1 IVLVGKTG
9 SGKSSS
15 GNTILGRECF
25 SKAASPGS
33 VTKICEKGEAQ
44 IGDRIISV
52 IDTPGLFDT
61 TMTRQTMKAEIVR
74 CVKMSVPGPHVFLLV
89 IRLGV
94 RFTEEEKKTVE
105 WIQENFGEAATRYTI
120 ILFTHADYLKGKP
133 LDLYISE
140 SKELQALVRKCGNR
154 YHPFNNEDMENRDQ
168 VTELLENIE
177 IMVEVNGGQHYT
189 NEIPRIVLLGK
200 TGSGKTS
207 AVEIIL
213 GQMRS
218 DRKNTVTEACVAG
231 KSMKIIDTPGLIDAP
246 EKKMKDEIKKFVW
259 MSAPGP
265 HVFLLVIKLD
275 TRLTNEEKNTERWI
289 LENIGERALHH
300 TIVLFTHAD
309 CLRGKSLDEYIG
321 ERRFL
326 QLLVV
331 DCGGSFHSFN
341 NRDRDNNNQV
351 TELLEKIE
359 NIAEKNEW

>member
-1 IVLVGKTG
+1 MGKTG

-15 GNTILGRECF
+15 GNTILGRERF
-25 SKAASPGS
+25 SKAVSPGS

-74 CVKMSVPGPHVFLLV
+74 CVSMSVPGPHVFLLV

-105 WIQENFGEAATRYTI
+105 WIQENFGEAATQYTI
-120 ILFTHADYLKGKP
+120 ILFTHADYLMGKP

-189 NEIPRIVLLGK
+189 NEMYKEAQKKIK
-200 TGSGKTS
+200 
-207 AVEIIL
+207 
-213 GQMRS
+213 
-218 DRKNTVTEACVAG
+218 DR
-231 KSMKIIDTPGLIDAP
+231 
-246 EKKMKDEIKKFVW
+246 
-259 MSAPGP
+259 
-265 HVFLLVIKLD
+265 
-275 TRLTNEEKNTERWI
+275 
-289 LENIGERALHH
+289 
-300 TIVLFTHAD
+300 AD
-309 CLRGKSLDEYIG
+309 FCKC
-321 ERRFL
+321 F
-326 QLLVV
+326 
-331 DCGGSFHSFN
+331 
-341 NRDRDNNNQV
+341 
-351 TELLEKIE
+351 
-359 NIAEKNEW
+359 